1 MEDTGLKALTHGLD
15 ALRVLIEARGPLSS
29 TDIAERIGLHQSS
42 ASRILKTLMNAGYVR
57 KPDYHSFTI
66 DYGVLTLS
74 AAAQAHFP
82 LVEVPR
88 AAVQQLA
95 EAADGLLVSLA
106 TVWKGQMIYFLRAQQ
121 GQDTISLST
130 GGFPLHLSSPALR
143 LLLDQSED
151 AALAALEDSRRRYG
165 WERPT
170 NAVPATPKILLAKA
184 RELLEHDCLLLENWQ
199 GEGRLSA
206 AIALQIKSEPPSA
219 LALAGSS
226 GILSADRIRLLLQD
240 GRRKVEAAF
249 ALKNSNTQPGDDHD
263 LSADRSPRRRTF
275 ERVAEGTLRAAGF
288 PRDSR
293 RAVKRA
299 GRALD
304 QRD

>member
-29 TDIAERIGLHQSS
+29 TEIGERIGLHQST

-74 AAAQAHFP
+74 SAARAHFP
-82 LVEVPR
+82 LVETPR

-95 EAADGLLVSLA
+95 EDADGLLVSLA
-106 TVWKGQMIYFLRAQQ
+106 TIWKGQMIYFLRAQK
-121 GQDTISLST
+121 GQDTISLSS

-143 LLLDQSED
+143 LLLDESD
-151 AALAALEDSRRRYG
+151 DVALAALEDSRRRYG

-170 NAVPATPKILLAKA
+170 NAVPATPKALLAKA

-199 GEGRLSA
+199 GEARLSA
-206 AIALQIKSEPPSA
+206 AIAVQIPGEPPAA
-219 LALAGSS
+219 LALSGTSGALSS
-226 GILSADRIRLLLQD
+226 DRIRLLLQD

-249 ALKNSNTQPGDDHD
+249 ALKNSNSQPGDHHD
-263 LSADRSPRRRTF
+263 LSADRSSRRRTF
-275 ERVAEGTLRAAGF
+275 ERVAEGTLRTPGVS
-288 PRDSR
+288 RDSR
-293 RAVKRA
+293 RALKGA
-299 GRALD
+299 GRAVD
-304 QRD
+304 QRH